1 MADFIVTGC
10 TSMSTMPD
18 LTLSLGGVL
27 GPSLIRTIGATWIIR
42 QSGLTGYYKRLN
54 GSTERLV
61 YSIWHRDILPL
72 CYFGRGEGA
81 TVLISQHRDGE
92 IIARVARKLGY
103 QVFRGSTTRGGVGAL
118 RALDGIKESSDCD
131 LVFTPDG
138 PRGPAKKLQ
147 KGVIYAASRTGFPV
161 VPVGLALQR
170 AWKFNSWDGFRVPKP
185 FSRCY
190 LEIAEAVDVPAD
202 LSDDELE
209 FYRAKVEEGM
219 NAAEETACG
228 KLKEWLAEIRS

>member
-1 MADFIVTGC
+1 
-10 TSMSTMPD
+10 
-18 LTLSLGGVL
+18 L
-27 GPSLIRTIGATWIIR
+27 IGATWIIR
-42 QSGLTGYYKRLN
+42 QSDLTGYFKRLN

-72 CYFGRGEGA
+72 CYFGRGEGV

-92 IIARVARKLGY
+92 IIARVAEKLGFS
-103 QVFRGSTTRGGVGAL
+103 VFRGSTTRGGVGAL
-118 RALDGIKESSDCD
+118 RALDRIKESSDCD
-131 LVFTPDG
+131 LAFTPDG

-161 VPVGLALQR
+161 APVGVALDR
-170 AWKFNSWDGFRVPKP
+170 AWVFSSWDGFRVPKP

-190 LEIAEAVDVPAD
+190 IQIDKGIEVPAD

-209 FYRAKVEEGM
+209 HYRSQVEASM
-219 NAAEETACG
+219 HAAEEKARA
-228 KLKEWLAEIRS
+228 KLREWT